1 MHFGSFSNTFCQKV
15 WQDSEPSTAG
25 RAAVPRV
32 RHERSG
38 SVGARRAEK
47 LWLTHTSLR
56 YFPIPVPRCVRADQN
71 GISALLPK
79 SDPEIPDIIVLFIRK
94 HPEEHYFRA
103 DTACVESKHNALF
116 CQSQELQ
123 NLKKHFTKCNYFT
136 VPIVPTALKEP
147 LLANHFFLVH

>member
-1 MHFGSFSNTFCQKV
+1 MHFESFSNTFCQKV

-56 YFPIPVPRCVRADQN
+56 YFPIPVPRCVRADYN
-71 GISALLPK
+71 PNPTRKYLTLSENTRKSTISALTQRALSLNIMRFSVRAMNCRINSYRYQYTNSNLPEVFLTK
-79 SDPEIPDIIVLFIRK
+79 SPSF
-94 HPEEHYFRA
+94 
-103 DTACVESKHNALF
+103 
-116 CQSQELQ
+116 
-123 NLKKHFTKCNYFT
+123 
-136 VPIVPTALKEP
+136 
-147 LLANHFFLVH
+147 